1 MKKLNLIA
9 LIFSAVIPSA
19 FAQSYTGEQIMLL
32 NEDSRKSLSE
42 TSDVFITMTD
52 AQGNVR
58 ERTLK
63 LRIDDGDKAARKSY
77 LEFVEPKDVK
87 GTRVLALEKSNA
99 EEDPDRWIYLP
110 ALRKVRRIAG
120 ADQTQSFV
128 GTDFTYEDMSITDG
142 VVGVKHHSY
151 KILREETI
159 KDNSG
164 VERKCWVVEATPTT
178 KKQMEQGLYGKR
190 IIWVEQQYYTAI
202 QEQYFNKS
210 GQLFKIR
217 TSSDIR
223 EFPATAG
230 TTEWRPNLFSMKNLE
245 TGHSTQVRFEQVL
258 DQPIDAKI
266 FTRRFMEIGL

>member
-1 MKKLNLIA
+1 MKKLNLTA
-9 LIFSAVIPSA
+9 LAFSLVIPCA
-19 FAQSYTGEQIMLL
+19 FAQTYTGEQVMLL
-32 NEDSRKSLSE
+32 NEGSRKSLTE
-42 TSDVFITMTD
+42 TNDVFITMTD
-52 AQGNVR
+52 AQGNTR

-77 LEFVEPKDVK
+77 LEFVAPKDVK
-87 GTRVLALEKSNA
+87 GTRVLALEKSDA
-99 EEDPDRWIYLP
+99 QEDPDRWIYLP

-128 GTDFTYEDMSITDG
+128 GTDFTYEDMSISDG
-142 VVGVKHHSY
+142 IVGVKNHSY
-151 KILREETI
+151 KILREERL

-164 VERKCWVVEATPTT
+164 VERHCWVVEAIPSS
-178 KKQMEQGLYGKR
+178 KKQIEQGLYGKR

-202 QEQYFNKS
+202 QEHYFNKS
-210 GQLFKIR
+210 DQLFKIR

-223 EFPATAG
+223 PFPAAGG
-230 TTEWRPNLFSMKNLE
+230 TTKWRPNLFSMKNLE
-245 TGHSTQVRFEQVL
+245 TGHSTHVRFEQVL

>member
-1 MKKLNLIA
+1 MKKLNLAA
-9 LIFSAVIPSA
+9 LLLSVVLPSA
-19 FAQSYTGEQIMLL
+19 FAQTYTGEQVMLL
-32 NEDSRKSLSE
+32 NEDSRKGLTES
-42 TSDVFITMTD
+42 SDVFITMTD
-52 AQGNVR
+52 ARGNVR

-63 LRIDDGDKAARKSY
+63 LRIDDGNKAARKSY

-87 GTRVLALEKSNA
+87 GTRVLALENA
-99 EEDPDRWIYLP
+99 DADEDADRWIYLP

-128 GTDFTYEDMSITDG
+128 GTDFTYEDMSISDG
-142 VVGVKHHSY
+142 VVGVKNHSY

-164 VERKCWVVEATPTT
+164 VDRHCWVVEAIPTSA
-178 KKQMEQGLYGKR
+178 KQIAQGLYGKR

-202 QEQYFNKS
+202 QEHYFNKN
-210 GQLFKIR
+210 GEHFKVR

-223 EFPATAG
+223 PFPAAGG

-245 TGHSTQVRFEQVL
+245 TGHSTNVRFEQVL